1 MSRLPWNHMDAGQPD
16 LRASDADRAAVSQI
30 LEQAVG
36 QGMLSLDEYTERVDV
51 VLAARTRRELDTVIA
66 DLPHVR
72 RQPPPAPPEVLRSW
86 MSSITRKGQWTVPPR
101 LQLVTRMCSTTL
113 DFTSATLQSPVVQI
127 EIDDY
132 LSSSELILPDG
143 ATADLNGVA
152 NVGSSTSVKVG
163 TSPPSSRL
171 HVVVTGRVR
180 LGSLTARHPLGTTLK
195 RLLR

>member
-1 MSRLPWNHMDAGQPD
+1 MDAGQPEM
-16 LRASDADRAAVSQI
+16 RASDADRAAVTQI

-72 RQPPPAPPEVLRSW
+72 RQPAPAPPEVLRSW

-132 LSSSELILPDG
+132 FSSSELILPDG
-143 ATADLNGVA
+143 ATADLNGVD

-163 TSPPSSRL
+163 TSPPSNRL

-180 LGSLTARHPLGTTLK
+180 FGSLTARHPLGTTLK

>member
-1 MSRLPWNHMDAGQPD
+1 MDAGQPD
-16 LRASDADRAAVSQI
+16 LRASDADRAAVTQI

-72 RQPPPAPPEVLRSW
+72 RQPAPAPPEVLRSW

-132 LSSSELILPDG
+132 FSSSELILPDG
-143 ATADLNGVA
+143 ATADLNGVD

-163 TSPPSSRL
+163 TSPPSNRL

-180 LGSLTARHPLGTTLK
+180 FGSLTARHPLGTTLK